1 MKKNMLKLCAMLL
14 SVTALTGASA
24 CAEESAVQV
33 GSLKGPTSMGIVS
46 LMEKAE
52 AGETAYDY
60 EFTMATATD
69 GLLSQV
75 IGGKLDIAMVP
86 ANVSSILYN
95 KTEGGIQVIDL
106 NTLGVLYVVECGDTI
121 QSISDL
127 AGKTIYLTGKG
138 TSPDYVLQYLLSEN
152 GLSTDDVTLE
162 YKSEATEVVSVLAND
177 ESAIGLLPQPFV
189 TAAGIQNEN
198 LRIALDLTAEWEKV
212 QEEGGSRLVTGVTIA
227 RSEFIEENPDIIA
240 DFLSEHESSAAYT
253 NENPADAAALIAE
266 KGIVEKAPIAE
277 KAIPYCNITCIKGE
291 EMKSALEGYLN
302 VLYELD
308 PTSVGGS
315 LPSEDFYYILK

>member
-1 MKKNMLKLCAMLL
+1 MKRNMLKLCAMLL
-14 SVTALTGASA
+14 SVTALTGAGA

-60 EFTMATATD
+60 EVTMATAAD
-69 GLLSQV
+69 DLLSQV

-177 ESAIGLLPQPFV
+177 ASAIGLLPQPFV
-189 TAAGIQNEN
+189 TAAGMKNEN

-212 QEEGGSRLVTGVTIA
+212 QAESGSRLVTGVTIA
-227 RSEFIEENPDIIA
+227 RSEFIEENPEIIA
-240 DFLSEHESSAAYT
+240 DFLSEHEASAAYT

-277 KAIPYCNITCIKGE
+277 KAIPYCNITCVKGE
-291 EMKSALEGYLN
+291 EMKSALEGYLG
-302 VLYELD
+302 VLCELD
-308 PTSVGGS
+308 PISVGGS